1 MSQYAG
7 YATDGCTTAA
17 CQTALAAPTSLSQGD
32 MFAKMTSTFHGGRR
46 SRRRSMNRKGR
57 KASRKGRKASRR
69 LATRKSSRRVSRR
82 RAQRGGAGADYPNE
96 FSVTLP
102 ADMHAAARIGSLD
115 AAFAQLPE
123 FVGKYGNQTGG
134 GRRRTARRAARRA
147 QRGGVAPVEAP
158 AMILSPQE
166 EPAAFLN
173 PQWYTEN
180 QVIPSFQGPAN
191 PYAAQ
196 QQPQFAYAQKAGRR
210 RASRKAS
217 RKMNRKHRK

>member
-1 MSQYAG
+1 MSL
-7 YATDGCTTAA
+7 TDGCTTAE
-17 CQTALAAPTSLSQGD
+17 CQTALAAPTSLSQGE
-32 MFAKMTSTFHGGRR
+32 MFAKMTAPFHGGRR
-46 SRRRSMNRKGR
+46 SRRRA
-57 KASRKGRKASRR
+57 ASRKGRR
-69 LATRKSSRRVSRR
+69 SSRR
-82 RAQRGGAGADYPNE
+82 QMGGAGASYPNE
-96 FSVTLP
+96 FSVMLP
-102 ADMHAAARIGSLD
+102 QDMHAAARIGSLD

-134 GRRRTARRAARRA
+134 GSRRRRRTARRMY
-147 QRGGVAPVEAP
+147 GGVAPVSAP

-180 QVIPSFQGPAN
+180 QVVPSFVGPAN

-210 RASRKAS
+210 RRNSRKASRKAS

>member
-17 CQTALAAPTSLSQGD
+17 CQSALAAPTSLSQGD
-32 MFAKMTSTFHGGRR
+32 MFAKLTAPFHGGRR
-46 SRRRSMNRKGR
+46 SRRRSMNRK
-57 KASRKGRKASRR
+57 ASRKDRKASRR
-69 LATRKSSRRVSRR
+69 LATRKSRKSHRSSRR
-82 RAQRGGAGADYPNE
+82 QMGGAGADYPNE

-102 ADMHAAARIGSLD
+102 QDMHAAARVSSLD

-134 GRRRTARRAARRA
+134 GSRRRSRRHRRGM
-147 QRGGVAPVEAP
+147 RGGMAPVSAP

-166 EPAAFLN
+166 EPAAMLN

-180 QVIPSFQGPAN
+180 QVVPSFQGPAN

-217 RKMNRKHRK
+217 RKMNRK

>member
-1 MSQYAG
+1 M
-7 YATDGCTTAA
+7 TA
-17 CQTALAAPTSLSQGD
+17 P
-32 MFAKMTSTFHGGRR
+32 FHGGRR
-46 SRRRSMNRKGR
+46 SRKGR
-57 KASRKGRKASRR
+57 KASRKGRKASRKGHK
-69 LATRKSSRRVSRR
+69 ASRKGRKASRKGRKGMY
-82 RAQRGGAGADYPNE
+82 QMGGAGADYPNE

-102 ADMHAAARIGSLD
+102 QDMHSAARVSSLD

-134 GRRRTARRAARRA
+134 GRKHRRASR
-147 QRGGVAPVEAP
+147 QYGGVASVEDS

-180 QVIPSFQGPAN
+180 QVVPSFQGPVN
-191 PYAAQ
+191 SYAAQ
-196 QQPQFAYAQKAGRR
+196 QQPQFAYAQKAGRSR
-210 RASRKAS
+210 RGRHNSRKAS

>member
-32 MFAKMTSTFHGGRR
+32 MFAKMTSTFHGGRH
-46 SRRRSMNRKGR
+46 SRRLATR
-57 KASRKGRKASRR
+57 KASRKDRKNRKASRR

-134 GRRRTARRAARRA
+134 GRRRTARRA
-147 QRGGVAPVEAP
+147 QRGGVAPVSAP
-158 AMILSPQE
+158 AMILTPQE

-217 RKMNRKHRK
+217 RKHRRFNRK

>member
-1 MSQYAG
+1 MKPQRLFRNLKVEMSL
-7 YATDGCTTAA
+7 TDGCTTAE
-17 CQTALAAPTSLSQGD
+17 CQTALAAPTSLSQGE
-32 MFAKMTSTFHGGRR
+32 MFAKMTAPFHGGRR
-46 SRRRSMNRKGR
+46 SRRRA
-57 KASRKGRKASRR
+57 ASRKGRKGRR
-69 LATRKSSRRVSRR
+69 SSRR
-82 RAQRGGAGADYPNE
+82 QMGGAGASYPNE
-96 FSVTLP
+96 FSVMLP
-102 ADMHAAARIGSLD
+102 QDMHAAARIGSLD

-134 GRRRTARRAARRA
+134 SRRRRTARRMY
-147 QRGGVAPVEAP
+147 GGVAPVSAP

-180 QVIPSFQGPAN
+180 QVVPSFVGPAN

-210 RASRKAS
+210 RRNS

>member
-17 CQTALAAPTSLSQGD
+17 CQSALAAPTSLSQGD
-32 MFAKMTSTFHGGRR
+32 MFAKMTAPFHGGRR
-46 SRRRSMNRKGR
+46 SR
-57 KASRKGRKASRR
+57 KASRKDRKNRKASRR

-102 ADMHAAARIGSLD
+102 SDMHAAARIGSLD

-134 GRRRTARRAARRA
+134 GSRRRSRRHRRSA
-147 QRGGVAPVEAP
+147 SRQRGGMAPVSAP
-158 AMILSPQE
+158 AMILTPQE

-180 QVIPSFQGPAN
+180 QVVPSFVGPSN
-191 PYAAQ
+191 
-196 QQPQFAYAQKAGRR
+196 AYAQKAGRRR

>member
-1 MSQYAG
+1 M
-7 YATDGCTTAA
+7 
-17 CQTALAAPTSLSQGD
+17 
-32 MFAKMTSTFHGGRR
+32 
-46 SRRRSMNRKGR
+46 
-57 KASRKGRKASRR
+57 
-69 LATRKSSRRVSRR
+69 
-82 RAQRGGAGADYPNE
+82 GGAGADYPNE

-102 ADMHAAARIGSLD
+102 QDMHAAARVSSLD

-134 GRRRTARRAARRA
+134 SRRSRRSGCMM
-147 QRGGVAPVEAP
+147 RGGMAPVSAP

-166 EPAAFLN
+166 ESAAMLN

-180 QVIPSFQGPAN
+180 QVVPSFVGPAN

-196 QQPQFAYAQKAGRR
+196 QQPQFAYAQKAGRSR
-210 RASRKAS
+210 RGRKAS